1 MPKNKIYRGYISSR
15 SINNNIIP
23 QSLQNLKIRDFAKNN
38 NLDYGLSITEY
49 RMKNS
54 YYALNSLKNEIKSI
68 DGVIFFSIYQLP
80 ESNSIRKKFLKFFL
94 KKNKTLFFALED
106 IQLKSLNK
114 IEELEQIYFISKNS
128 IKLVK

>member
-94 KKNKTLFFALED
+94 KKL
-106 IQLKSLNK
+106 
-114 IEELEQIYFISKNS
+114 
-128 IKLVK
+128 

>member
-15 SINNNIIP
+15 PINNNIIP

>member
-1 MPKNKIYRGYISSR
+1 MRFSSKKEKIIQKSF
-15 SINNNIIP
+15 
-23 QSLQNLKIRDFAKNN
+23 LKK
-38 NLDYGLSITEY
+38 G
-49 RMKNS
+49 
-54 YYALNSLKNEIKSI
+54 
-68 DGVIFFSIYQLP
+68 IFFSIYQLP

-114 IEELEQIYFISKNS
+114 IEELKQIYFISKNS